1 MKKLEELVMLFFLQI
16 NDSHELF
23 FNSKIDTILYIEREI
38 QETMLVIKNLEKEL
52 AQEEEIRR
60 NKAEY
65 DKLAA
70 EINQQKTRNESS
82 R

>member
-1 MKKLEELVMLFFLQI
+1 MV
-16 NDSHELF
+16 
-23 FNSKIDTILYIEREI
+23 
-38 QETMLVIKNLEKEL
+38 VIKNLEKEL
-52 AQEEEIRR
+52 TQEEEIRR

-70 EINQQKTRNESS
+70 EINEQKTREESS